1 MLDTNVVGVIRMTQA
16 VLPLL
21 KRKIMLMLFSLVVLL
36 DGLPIKMVVV
46 IVLQKLLF
54 VVLSIH
60 LEKKPL
66 ILVLE

>member
-36 DGLPIKMVVV
+36 DGLPIKWWW
-46 IVLQKLLF
+46 LLCF
-54 VVLSIH
+54 KAAVRSLSIH

>member
-60 LEKKPL
+60 LERKH
-66 ILVLE
+66 

>member
-21 KRKIMLMLFSLVVLL
+21 KRKNYADVVFI
-36 DGLPIKMVVV
+36 GSIAGRVAYKMVVV

-60 LEKKPL
+60 LEKKAL